1 MRIQDIGASPIF
13 AATSKVAE
21 RLVAIWNGFA
31 TRWNP
36 TAVIVVTC
44 GVLTAPLVVWRGFHS
59 DEGVA
64 LGVAKSAVEDGYWI
78 TPHLYNSRFVER
90 PTLLSWII
98 AAVSAPFGSVN
109 QFTARIPIILFL
121 LAGCLLIYSVL
132 RRVSA
137 SLPAALLGVALFLA
151 CPIVIRGYVMPT
163 ADMPLAVLLFVA
175 FFVWWD
181 GYGRGRISVGR
192 WAAIGGVLA
201 LADLMKG
208 PQPISYFA
216 LGIGLFILITRDWKQ
231 IPGIVLAGIICI
243 IPTAAWYGYVYS
255 PGDEAQ
261 WAGFMRL
268 SPVAPLD
275 NPIAGIL
282 NLISETMPAALF
294 AIAFFVAWGFG
305 VRNRLPAGFL
315 KAMICYACVA
325 AVVVLFWP
333 NGSTTRYFFPSI
345 LPMCVFG
352 ALGYDALARR
362 WPLSVAPGLLITL
375 GLLIYAF
382 IYSAIAAPLMPRQ
395 FRSAQIDA
403 ARITAQVAA
412 APAPIIRTDSV
423 GLNEFVLVPGPIV
436 TMDMTALKTV
446 AGPAWIAVDPG
457 QADTLIAARSNKL
470 HVVMRFGRDDEWR
483 LLRLEK

>member
-1 MRIQDIGASPIF
+1 MRIQDIGACPIF
-13 AATSKVAE
+13 AATSKLAE
-21 RLVAIWNGFA
+21 RLVAAWNAFA
-31 TRWNP
+31 ARWNP
-36 TAVIVVTC
+36 VVVIVATC
-44 GVLTAPLVVWRGFHS
+44 AVLTAPLVIWRGFHS

-78 TPHLYNSRFVER
+78 TPHLYGSRFVER

-98 AAVSAPFGSVN
+98 AAASAPFGSVN
-109 QFTARIPIILFL
+109 EFTARFPIILFL
-121 LAGCLLIYSVL
+121 LAGCLLIYLVL

-137 SLPAALLGVALFLA
+137 SVPAALLGVALFLA

-163 ADMPLAVLLFVA
+163 ADMPLAVLLFIA

-181 GYGRGRISVGR
+181 GYDRGRINAGR

-201 LADLMKG
+201 LAGLMKG
-208 PQPISYFA
+208 PQPIGYFA

-231 IPGIVLAGIICI
+231 IRGIVVAGIICI
-243 IPTAAWYGYVYS
+243 IPMAAWYGYVYA
-255 PGDEAQ
+255 PGAEAQ
-261 WAGFMRL
+261 WASFMRMAA
-268 SPVAPLD
+268 VAPLD

-282 NLISETMPAALF
+282 HLISETMPAALF
-294 AIAFFVAWGFG
+294 AIAFFVAWGSG
-305 VRNRLPAGFL
+305 VRDRLPAGFL
-315 KAMICYACVA
+315 KAIVCYASVA
-325 AVVVLFWP
+325 AIAVLFWP

-352 ALGYDALARR
+352 ALGYDALAKR

-375 GLLIYAF
+375 GLLAYAF

-403 ARITAQVAA
+403 AKITAQAAA
-412 APAPIIRTDSV
+412 APAPFIRTGSV
-423 GLNEFVLVPGPIV
+423 GLNELILAPGPIV

-457 QADTLIAARSNKL
+457 QAATLIAARPNKL
-470 HVVMRFGRDDEWR
+470 RVVMRFGRDDEWR
-483 LLRLEK
+483 LLRLDK

>member
-21 RLVAIWNGFA
+21 GLVAKWNAFA

-36 TAVIVVTC
+36 IAVIVVTC
-44 GVLTAPLVVWRGFHS
+44 GILTAPLVVWRGFHS

-64 LGVAKSAVEDGYWI
+64 LTVAKSAIEDGYWI
-78 TPHLYNSRFVER
+78 TPHLYNDRFVER

-98 AAVSAPFGSVN
+98 AAVSAPFGGVN

-121 LAGCLLIYSVL
+121 LAGCLLIYSLL

-137 SLPAALLGVALFLA
+137 SVPAALLGVALFLA

-175 FFVWWD
+175 FFVWWN
-181 GYGRGRISVGR
+181 GYAGGRVGMGR

-201 LADLMKG
+201 LASLMKG

-255 PGDEAQ
+255 PGAEAQ
-261 WAGFMRL
+261 WASFMRL
-268 SPVAPLD
+268 SAVAPLD
-275 NPIAGIL
+275 NPVAGIL

-294 AIAFFVAWGFG
+294 AMAFFVARGFG
-305 VRNRLPAGFL
+305 VRERLPAGFL
-315 KAMICYACVA
+315 KAMVCYAGVA
-325 AVVVLFWP
+325 AIAVLFWP

-352 ALGYDALARR
+352 ALGYDVLAKR
-362 WPLSVAPGLLITL
+362 WPLWVAPGFLLTL
-375 GLLIYAF
+375 GLLAYAF
-382 IYSAIAAPLMPRQ
+382 VYSAIAAPLMPRQ

-412 APAPIIRTDSV
+412 APAPLIRSGSV
-423 GLNEFVLVPGPIV
+423 GLNELILVPGPIV
-436 TMDMTALKTV
+436 TMDMAALKTV

-457 QADTLIAARSNKL
+457 QAATLIAARPKTL
-470 HVVMRFGRDDEWR
+470 RAVMRFGRDDEWR
-483 LLRLEK
+483 LLRLDK

>member
-13 AATSKVAE
+13 AATSKVAG
-21 RLVAIWNGFA
+21 RLVATWNAFA

-36 TAVIVVTC
+36 IVVIMVTC
-44 GVLTAPLVVWRGFHS
+44 AVLTAPLVVWRGFHS

-64 LGVAKSAVEDGYWI
+64 LTVAKGAVEDGYWI
-78 TPHLYNSRFVER
+78 TPHLYNDRFVER

-98 AAVSAPFGSVN
+98 AAVSAPFGGVN

-121 LAGCLLIYSVL
+121 LAGCLLIYSLL

-137 SLPAALLGVALFLA
+137 SVPAALLGVALFLA

-175 FFVWWD
+175 FFVWWN
-181 GYGRGRISVGR
+181 GYDRGRIGIGR

-201 LADLMKG
+201 LASLMKG

-243 IPTAAWYGYVYS
+243 IPTAAWYGYVYA
-255 PGDEAQ
+255 PGAEAQ
-261 WAGFMRL
+261 WANFMRL

-275 NPIAGIL
+275 NPVASIL
-282 NLISETMPAALF
+282 NMISETIPAALF
-294 AIAFFVAWGFG
+294 AMAFLVARGFG
-305 VRNRLPAGFL
+305 VRDRLPAGFL
-315 KAMICYACVA
+315 KATVCYASA
-325 AVVVLFWP
+325 AAIVILFWP

-352 ALGYDALARR
+352 ALGYDVLAKR
-362 WPLSVAPGLLITL
+362 WPLSVGPGLLVTL
-375 GLLIYAF
+375 GLLVYAF
-382 IYSAIAAPLMPRQ
+382 IYSAIAAPLMPKQ

-403 ARITAQVAA
+403 ARINAQIAA
-412 APAPIIRTDSV
+412 APAPFIRTCSV
-423 GLNEFVLVPGPIV
+423 GLNELVLVPGPIV
-436 TMDMTALKTV
+436 TMDMAALKKV
-446 AGPAWIAVDPG
+446 AGPAWIAADPG
-457 QADTLIAARSNKL
+457 QADNLIAARPNKL
-470 HVVMRFGRDDEWR
+470 SVVMRFGRDEEWR